1 MPPSSTGPAGADTY
15 VAVCDRTHLF
25 PGARCRIQGL
35 PDPRGFAARP
45 APVDVDV
52 RFSDGVIADARLS
65 TEGPADP
72 VLVVAAYTTAAG
84 TSIGGRGWV
93 VRGTVLAGDEV
104 ELILGGAAPV

>member
-1 MPPSSTGPAGADTY
+1 MPRSSTGPADADTY

-25 PGARCRIQGL
+25 PGARCRVQGL

-45 APVDVDV
+45 APIDVDV

-65 TEGPADP
+65 ADDPAAP
-72 VLVVAAYTTAAG
+72 VLIVAAYTTAAG
-84 TSIGGRGWV
+84 TSIDGRGWV

>member
-1 MPPSSTGPAGADTY
+1 MPPSSTGPADADTY
-15 VAVCDRTHLF
+15 VAVCGHTHLF
-25 PGARCRIQGL
+25 PGARCRVQGL

-45 APVDVDV
+45 VPIDVDV

-65 TEGPADP
+65 TGGPAEA
-72 VLVVAAYTTAAG
+72 VLTVSAYTTGAG